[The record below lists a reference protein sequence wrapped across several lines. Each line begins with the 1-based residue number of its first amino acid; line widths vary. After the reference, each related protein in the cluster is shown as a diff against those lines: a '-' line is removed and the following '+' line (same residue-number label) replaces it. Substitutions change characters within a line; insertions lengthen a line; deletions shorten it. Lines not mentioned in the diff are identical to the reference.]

1 MPSVLEAPE
10 TVEEEH
16 VEQSY
21 ETLPPMSA
29 PRPGVASTIITLL
42 SGVAMYLRHR
52 SHSEIANNRAQE
64 LPLDILAREHPYLC
78 IQAMGQVSLPARS
91 R

>member
-16 VEQSY
+16 VEQFY

-29 PRPGVASTIITLL
+29 SRPGVASTIITLL

-52 SHSEIANNRAQE
+52 SHSETANIRAQE
-64 LPLDILAREHPYLC
+64 LPLDTLARKHPYMYSTAL
-78 IQAMGQVSLPARS
+78 AG
-91 R
+91 